1 MLVHYTE
8 IGVEFQIPN
17 SNGLMSCADTLSNF
31 IKTLLQFWPIR
42 STHFFVA
49 SSLVL
54 STIDSKTHW
63 SLDQPSQPFTLYGC
77 MSHFG

>member
-42 STHFFVA
+42 STHFCCLFSGVVYNRLQN
-49 SSLVL
+49 SLE
-54 STIDSKTHW
+54 
-63 SLDQPSQPFTLYGC
+63 
-77 MSHFG
+77 FGSA